1 MADIIP
7 FPQSKSK
14 MIKQIN
20 DAERNADF
28 EKMYQLFN
36 IYEQHFDLN
45 EHGVH

>member
-14 MIKQIN
+14 VIKQIN

-28 EKMYQLFN
+28 EKMYHLFN
-36 IYEQHFDLN
+36 VY
-45 EHGVH
+45 

>member
-28 EKMYQLFN
+28 ERCINCLMYMNSISTLTRRL
-36 IYEQHFDLN
+36 H
-45 EHGVH
+45 

>member
-28 EKMYQLFN
+28 EKDVS
-36 IYEQHFDLN
+36 I
-45 EHGVH
+45 V

>member
-20 DAERNADF
+20 DAE
-28 EKMYQLFN
+28 KMQILKRCINCLMYMNSISTLTRRL
-36 IYEQHFDLN
+36 H
-45 EHGVH
+45 